1 MRFTSLIVELVR
13 ARPRLVIWAV
23 ILLQALLWLVL
34 SLLFYRSPPSEL
46 ATLLAL
52 GREYQVG
59 TDSGPPLAFWLG
71 DIAFRLFG
79 HHLFGVYL
87 LAEACFLV
95 TMWALFE
102 LGSAVVGRQHAAL
115 AVLLTATI
123 TAFGY
128 PGLEFSPAVLARPLW
143 ALVLLHAWRAVGQRR
158 GNAWFALS
166 IEAGLLLLTSHS
178 AVLLLGLLF
187 GFFAATERGRRALR
201 SPDPWFALAVMI
213 ALVVPYLFWLFRTG
227 MVAMPV
233 LPAPDQ
239 WAARGMR
246 WGTGLLSLLLAMI
259 GVILL
264 VALNSVR
271 WSARPD
277 EDPVVFRPPTEPFAQ
292 LFVLFF
298 AVAPPLATSFVS
310 ALLGL
315 DHILGGIG
323 TSLVLVGLAVV
334 VLGGDLIALRRQ
346 EVLRTVWVLAI
357 LAPAAALLLSIGIQ
371 PWMANAEVA
380 TSLPSD
386 DIGRF
391 FNDSFERRTGQPLR
405 AVAGDAELATVIGFA
420 AKDRPHVF
428 LDATPART
436 PWLTTDQFRA
446 GGGLVVWHAADTAGT
461 PPEDI
466 ARRFPNLAPE
476 VPRAFDRLVNGRR
489 GPLRIG
495 WAILRPARP

>member
-23 ILLQALLWLVL
+23 ILLQALLWLMV
-34 SLLFYRSPPSEL
+34 SLLFYRSPPSDV
-46 ATLLAL
+46 ATLLAF

-71 DIAFRLFG
+71 DIVFRLFG

-87 LAEACFLV
+87 LAETCFVV

-102 LGSAVVGRQHAAL
+102 LGGAVVGRQHAAL

-123 TAFGY
+123 TAFGF

-166 IEAGLLLLTSHS
+166 IEAGLLLLTTHA
-178 AVLLLGLLF
+178 AVLLLALLF
-187 GFFAATERGRRALR
+187 GFFAVTERGRRALR

-213 ALVVPYLFWLFRTG
+213 VLVLPYLAWLVRAG
-227 MVAMPV
+227 AMVTPL
-233 LPAPDQ
+233 LPPPDQ
-239 WAARGMR
+239 WTGRGLR
-246 WGTGLLSLLLAMI
+246 WGEGLLSLLVAMF
-259 GVILL
+259 GLLLL

-277 EDPVVFRPPTEPFAQ
+277 DDPVVFRPPTDPFAR

-298 AVAPPLATSFVS
+298 ALTPPLATSFVT

-315 DHILGGIG
+315 DQIIGGTG
-323 TSLVLVGLAVV
+323 TSLMLMGLAVV
-334 VLGGDLIALRRQ
+334 MLGGDLIALRRQ
-346 EVLRTVWVLAI
+346 ELLRTIWTLAI
-357 LAPAAALLLSIGIQ
+357 LAPAAAVLLSIFVQ
-371 PWMANAEVA
+371 PWTASAEVP
-380 TSLPSD
+380 TLLPSR

-391 FNDSFERRTGQPLR
+391 FNDSYERRTGQPLR
-405 AVAGDAELATVIGFA
+405 AVAGDAELAGLIGFA
-420 AKDRPHVF
+420 AKDRPHLF
-428 LDATPART
+428 LDAAPART
-436 PWLTTDQFRA
+436 PWLTMDQFRA
-446 GGGLVVWHAADTAGT
+446 GGGLVVWRAADTAGT

-476 VPRAFDRLVNGRR
+476 VPRAFDRLVNGRH
-489 GPLRIG
+489 GPLRVG
-495 WAILRPARP
+495 WAILRPAAP